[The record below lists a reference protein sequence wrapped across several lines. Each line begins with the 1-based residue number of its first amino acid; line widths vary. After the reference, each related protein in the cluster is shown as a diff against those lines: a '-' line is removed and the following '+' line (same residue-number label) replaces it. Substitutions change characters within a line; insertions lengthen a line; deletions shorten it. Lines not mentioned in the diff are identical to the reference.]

1 MYKHYKQFPPKVC
14 ALLKE
19 LFNTDTGECVSSPR
33 HPRHRGKIR
42 EGEGGQVAAIYPSQA
57 TPAGVQCKHPSGVA
71 VAIWKGSG

>member
-1 MYKHYKQFPPKVC
+1 MC
-14 ALLKE
+14 IAEE
-19 LFNTDTGECVSSPR
+19 LFNTDTGERVSSPR

-42 EGEGGQVAAIYPSQA
+42 ERKGGQVAAIYPSQA